1 VVGTTGKPRIRT
13 LFCYNLRDD
22 DEAYP
27 NPETPR
33 AAEAPN
39 RGTLWQLDF
48 TSELGLRFPKT
59 KTSNAIGLPQL
70 ATARPRRTVLQLWQ
84 ENTADARGK
93 FLCVPQGNQLKSF
106 LCKGLTFL

>member
-59 KTSNAIGLPQL
+59 KHPMLL
-70 ATARPRRTVLQLWQ
+70 AFLNLQRPAPGGPCSSYGRKIQQ
-84 ENTADARGK
+84 MQGENSSAYRK
-93 FLCVPQGNQLKSF
+93 VIN
-106 LCKGLTFL
+106 